1 MRAVTPTSSHPSA
14 IRSKGVHTRCNIVI
28 YTRPGTAPG
37 YTTQGD
43 NPHKVENI
51 LRSIFNRM
59 LRARYFIP
67 LISYVFLSNNNVA
80 LKYKK

>member
-43 NPHKVENI
+43 NPHKEVEKY
-51 LRSIFNRM
+51 LERSIFNRM
-59 LRARYFIP
+59 LRARYFISF
-67 LISYVFLSNNNVA
+67 IS
-80 LKYKK
+80 